1 MLNQLAVEGFF
12 ENKKTPVEAKVGD
25 LTPQSKAVNVTA
37 KVVSKT
43 EVREIPMGRDGSPHK
58 VSDALVGDE
67 TGVVYLT
74 LWDDNIEK
82 INEAD
87 TVRVE
92 NGYVTLFKGNIRL
105 NIGKY
110 GKLELAK
117 EPLSVEVN
125 TENNV
130 SSKAYEQERRPF
142 RGRGGGRGGYG
153 GGDRGRGGYGG
164 GRRIRRKRQRR
175 QPGSSRWRRL
185 QTEILSFSMLE
196 NKSNSFLTFL
206 SFSFVAR
213 GSYISSRNLIMKS
226 QKVVLKLKGGA
237 SNCF

>member
-1 MLNQLAVEGFF
+1 MAVEGFF
-12 ENKKTPVEAKVGD
+12 ESKQPRQPVEAKVGE

-43 EVREIPMGRDGSPHK
+43 ETRDIPMGRDGSAHK
-58 VSDALVGDE
+58 VCDALVGDE
-67 TGVVYLT
+67 TGCVYLT

-82 INEAD
+82 VNEGD

-110 GKLELAK
+110 GKLEPAATPLAA
-117 EPLSVEVN
+117 EVN

-142 RGRGGGRGGYG
+142 RGGRGGGRGFGGGGGGYGGRDRRGGGGFG
-153 GGDRGRGGYGG
+153 GGDRRGGDRRGG
-164 GRRIRRKRQRR
+164 GGYRPR
-175 QPGSSRWRRL
+175 
-185 QTEILSFSMLE
+185 
-196 NKSNSFLTFL
+196 
-206 SFSFVAR
+206 
-213 GSYISSRNLIMKS
+213 Y
-226 QKVVLKLKGGA
+226 
-237 SNCF
+237 

>member
-1 MLNQLAVEGFF
+1 MAVEGFF
-12 ENKKTPVEAKVGD
+12 ENKKQPVEAKVGD

-43 EVREIPMGRDGSPHK
+43 EIREIPMGRDGSPHK

-82 INEAD
+82 VNEGD
-87 TVRVE
+87 TIRVE

-110 GKLELAK
+110 GKLEPAQT
-117 EPLSVEVN
+117 PLEAEVN

-130 SSKAYEQERRPF
+130 SSKTYEQQRRPF
-142 RGRGGGRGGYG
+142 RGGRGGGRGFG
-153 GGDRGRGGYGG
+153 GGGFGGRERRGGGGYGG
-164 GRRIRRKRQRR
+164 GRDRDRR
-175 QPGSSRWRRL
+175 
-185 QTEILSFSMLE
+185 
-196 NKSNSFLTFL
+196 
-206 SFSFVAR
+206 
-213 GSYISSRNLIMKS
+213 
-226 QKVVLKLKGGA
+226 GGGGYRPRY
-237 SNCF
+237 

>member
-1 MLNQLAVEGFF
+1 LAVEGFF

-43 EVREIPMGRDGSPHK
+43 EIREIPMGRDGSAHK
-58 VSDALVGDE
+58 VSDALIGDE

-82 INEAD
+82 VNEGD
-87 TVRVE
+87 TVRIE

-110 GKLELAK
+110 GKLEPAK
-117 EPLSVEVN
+117 EPLTVEVN

-130 SSKAYEQERRPF
+130 SSKTYEQERRPF
-142 RGRGGGRGGYG
+142 RGG
-153 GGDRGRGGYGG
+153 GGYGG
-164 GRRIRRKRQRR
+164 GRDRRGGGGYGGGGGGGGYGGGRDRGGDRR
-175 QPGSSRWRRL
+175 GGGS
-185 QTEILSFSMLE
+185 
-196 NKSNSFLTFL
+196 
-206 SFSFVAR
+206 
-213 GSYISSRNLIMKS
+213 
-226 QKVVLKLKGGA
+226 GGYRPRY
-237 SNCF
+237 

>member
-43 EVREIPMGRDGSPHK
+43 EIREIPMGRDGSPHK

-67 TGVVYLT
+67 TGVVYVT

-82 INEAD
+82 VNESD
-87 TVRVE
+87 TIRVE

-110 GKLELAK
+110 GKLEQAK
-117 EPLSVEVN
+117 EPLAVEVN

-130 SSKAYEQERRPF
+130 SSKAYEQERRPY
-142 RGRGGGRGGYG
+142 RGGRGGGRGFG
-153 GGDRGRGGYGG
+153 GGGGGYGG
-164 GRRIRRKRQRR
+164 RDRRGGGGGGYGGNRDRDR
-175 QPGSSRWRRL
+175 
-185 QTEILSFSMLE
+185 
-196 NKSNSFLTFL
+196 
-206 SFSFVAR
+206 R
-213 GSYISSRNLIMKS
+213 GS
-226 QKVVLKLKGGA
+226 GG
-237 SNCF
+237 SGGGYRPRY